1 MDYYELYKL
10 RMQSLGSTEQEKTSN
25 KLAKDFEG
33 FKRKSPNRTTIVMKE
48 GEEYDV
54 VLETGLRSAAQSE
67 RKITSY
73 LLTDLSIKLKEG
85 DSFSSV
91 DNDLE
96 TTRYWMVINSEVRTF
111 RGYFRYKIIE
121 LDYLLKYVDKFGS
134 IITEPAYLNG
144 TGEFDIKQYF
154 KITDQ
159 TQIEIPKKALNV
171 IWPKNN
177 FLYQG
182 QRFYIGDE
190 VWEYVDSDKISIP
203 GVYYSTL
210 NKVPKNNLTDSDKE
224 ALASINKVGTVSIES
239 NYGDQ
244 PKITLDDAIEF
255 YLKVDGQLKHSDY
268 FTFTYDKDFFEQRG
282 SRFVALKEGN
292 STIEVVNKTL
302 KKIFNV
308 RIADGSN
315 SCSIVGNS
323 LVRIGQTIKLTVKT
337 SGEFSSRVDNDF
349 VTLVQQNNE
358 ILITGSKVGKAILT
372 VTLTSGES
380 ITKEI
385 EILNFF
391 A

>member
-1 MDYYELYKL
+1 MDYYELYKM
-10 RMQSLGSTEQEKTSN
+10 RMQSFGSTEQEKTSN
-25 KLAKDFEG
+25 KLARDFEQ

-48 GEEYDV
+48 GQEYDV
-54 VLETGLRSAAQSE
+54 VLETGLRTAAQSE

-91 DNDLE
+91 DDDLE
-96 TTRYWMVINSEVRTF
+96 TTRYWMIINSEVKTF
-111 RGYFRYKIIE
+111 RGYFRYKVIE

-134 IITEPAYLNG
+134 IVTEPAYLNG

-159 TQIEIPKKALNV
+159 TQVEIPKKALNV
-171 IWPKNN
+171 IWPKNSA
-177 FLYQG
+177 LYQG

-190 VWEYVDSDKISIP
+190 VWEYVDPDKISIP

-210 NKVPKNNLTDSDKE
+210 NKVPKNSLTDSDKE
-224 ALASINKVGTVSIES
+224 ALASINKVGAISIES

-244 PKITLDDAIEF
+244 SKITLGDTIEF

-268 FTFTYDKDFFEQRG
+268 FTFTYDKDFFEQRDG
-282 SRFVALKEGN
+282 RFVALKKGN
-292 STIEVVNKTL
+292 SSIEVVNKGL
-302 KKIFNV
+302 KKVFSIQ
-308 RIADGSN
+308 IADGGN

-323 LVRIGQTIKLTVKT
+323 LVRVGQTIKLTVKT
-337 SGEFSSRVDNDF
+337 EGQFSCRTDNDF
-349 VTLVQQNNE
+349 VALVQQNNE
-358 ILITGSKVGKAILT
+358 ILVTGNKIGKA
-372 VTLTSGES
+372 TLTITLAGGES

-385 EILNFF
+385 EVLNFF